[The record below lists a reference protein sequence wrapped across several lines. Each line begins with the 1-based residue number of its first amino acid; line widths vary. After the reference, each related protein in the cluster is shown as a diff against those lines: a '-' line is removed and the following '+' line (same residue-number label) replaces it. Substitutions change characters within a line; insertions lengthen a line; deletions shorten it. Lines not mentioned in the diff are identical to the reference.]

1 MKLSNL
7 FKRSTPAP
15 VQPSTTPQPQE
26 SNLLVVGEYGSESRV
41 SVTGPEGAMKLAAVY
56 RCTDILSGSI
66 ASIPLQLKV
75 KKNGVFQYSESEPM
89 NYYLNKVANPRQ
101 TSWDMMCNAVI
112 QMVNAGNAYIYPE
125 YRLGELKGLTLLSP
139 GSVTHDPMLDHYL
152 INDFVNNIYK
162 SVSSADII
170 HLKNM
175 SLDGGLS
182 GVSTIKYASR
192 VLSIGASSD
201 ERSLDSFQPG
211 SSLKGFISGSGEVAR
226 GMGAVQDAQVET
238 VADRVEKEISS
249 GKKIFRVP
257 GDMKFNPL
265 SLSPADLQLLQTKD
279 ITAKDICRFYGVHP
293 DKVFAGQ
300 SSNYKASEMSQVDFI
315 NDTLIPR
322 IRKIEAEFNA
332 KLIPREISSKYR
344 IEFDLEAIYQTDL
357 KSTAAYM
364 KATIESGIYT
374 PNEWRRRKGQA
385 PVEGGDEPFVS
396 ANIAPLNSAKIRG
409 ESKSAPKNEVSP
421 DIKKDLNT

>member
-1 MKLSNL
+1 MKL
-7 FKRSTPAP
+7 FDFFRRSTSEQA
-15 VQPSTTPQPQE
+15 QFSTQKQE
-26 SNLLVVGEYGSESRV
+26 TEVVVVGEPGTGKI

-75 KKNGVFQYSESEPM
+75 KRDNVFQYVENEPM
-89 NYYLNKVANPRQ
+89 NYYLNKVANSRQ
-101 TSWDMMCNAVI
+101 NSWDMICNAVI

-125 YRLGELKGLTLLSP
+125 YTLGELRSLTLLTP
-139 GSVTHDPMLDHYL
+139 GSVTYDSTLDIYL
-152 INDFVNNIYK
+152 VNDLINNIYK
-162 SVSSADII
+162 TLSGQEII

-175 SLDGGLS
+175 SLDGGLT
-182 GVSTIKYASR
+182 GVSTIRYASR

-211 SSLKGFISGSGEVAR
+211 STTKGFISGSGEIAR
-226 GMGAVQDAQVET
+226 GMGQVQDDQLGT
-238 VADRVEKEISS
+238 VSDRVEKEIAS
-249 GKKIFRVP
+249 GKNIFRIP
-257 GDMKFNPL
+257 GDMKFNAL

-332 KLIPREISSKYR
+332 KLIPREISHKYK

-364 KATIESGIYT
+364 KSTIEAGIYT
-374 PNEWRRRKGQA
+374 PNEWRRRKGQP
-385 PVEGGDEPFVS
+385 PVQGGDEPFVS
-396 ANIAPLNSAKIRG
+396 ANLAPLNSAKIRG
-409 ESKSAPKNEVSP
+409 E
-421 DIKKDLNT
+421 KKRD

>member
-1 MKLSNL
+1 MKLFN
-7 FKRSTPAP
+7 FFRRSTPEPIANP
-15 VQPSTTPQPQE
+15 VPE
-26 SNLLVVGEYGSESRV
+26 EKDVIIVGEPGTSKISV
-41 SVTGPEGAMKLAAVY
+41 SGPEGAMKLAAVY

-75 KKNGVFQYSESEPM
+75 KRDGVFQYVEAEPM
-89 NYYLNKVANPRQ
+89 NYLLNKVANTRQ
-101 TSWDMMCNAVI
+101 SSWDMICNAVI
-112 QMVNAGNAYIYPE
+112 QMVNAGNAYVYPE
-125 YRLGELKGLTLLSP
+125 YRLGELKSLTLLTP
-139 GSVTHDPMLDHYL
+139 GSVSYDATLDIYL
-152 INDFVNNIYK
+152 VNDLVNNIYK
-162 SVSSADII
+162 TLSGSEII

-175 SLDGGLS
+175 SLDGGLT

-211 SSLKGFISGSGEVAR
+211 STTKGFISGSGDIAK
-226 GMGAVQDAQVET
+226 GMGQAQDHQIET
-238 VADRVEKEISS
+238 VADRIEKEIAS
-249 GKKIFRVP
+249 GKNIFRVP
-257 GDMKFNPL
+257 GDMKFNAL

-279 ITAKDICRFYGVHP
+279 ITSKDICRFYGVHP

-332 KLIPREISSKYR
+332 KLIPREISHKYK
-344 IEFDLEAIYQTDL
+344 IEFDLEAIYLTDL

-364 KATIESGIYT
+364 KATIEAGIYT
-374 PNEWRRRKGQA
+374 PNEWRRRKGQP
-385 PVEGGDEPFVS
+385 PVEGGYDPFVS
-396 ANIAPLNSAKIRG
+396 TNLAPLNSAKIKG
-409 ESKSAPKNEVSP
+409 ER
-421 DIKKDLNT
+421 KKI